1 MTDLTPAVL
10 NDPGDP
16 FQRARTYAMRAP
28 NLPETAKVARDMVAG
43 LLDATGHPALT
54 EMARLLVSELVSNV
68 HLHTGVPLLTLE
80 AAVRDGR
87 LTVSVRDGEP
97 GFAPPSPR
105 AGAASDDDE
114 HGRGL
119 LLVRELASAWGTVR
133 HGGPCPTGKS
143 VWFELRD
150 TPA

>member
-1 MTDLTPAVL
+1 MTDPTPTVPS
-10 NDPGDP
+10 DPGDP

-68 HLHTGVPLLTLE
+68 HLHTGVPLLILK

-97 GFAPPSPR
+97 GLALPSPR
-105 AGAASDDDE
+105 AGAASGDE

-119 LLVRELASAWGTVR
+119 LLVRELASDWGTVR